1 VRIARL
7 LVVAAVLAA
16 TLAVAVWLFLDE
28 ILEVAFER
36 GGTRALGVRTEVAEV
51 EVGPFAG
58 TLSLSELTVANPEG
72 FTSERFLSLKSAE
85 MRVEPRTVLGSPVV
99 VSRIAISGVQIN
111 LEGSGRKT
119 NYGAVLESVGRLG
132 GGEEAPARGSG
143 DAQAV
148 LVREILI
155 KDVSARLA
163 FTPLGRRL
171 TTVEAR
177 IPEFKLVN
185 VSSASTAGGIAA
197 QIAALTTTVILQAV
211 LAKGQGFPGDLSS
224 DLRRRIGTIDA
235 VTLGAPSLVEESG
248 REVLERVR
256 RVPGAG
262 EAVEGAGKLLK
273 GLGGLLQ
280 GEPPPEKR

>member
-16 TLAVAVWLFLDE
+16 ALAAGVLLFLDE
-28 ILEVAFER
+28 ILELAFER
-36 GGTRALGVRTEVAEV
+36 GGTRALGVRTEVAAV
-51 EVGPFAG
+51 DVGPLAG
-58 TLSLSELTVANPEG
+58 TLSFSELSVANPEG
-72 FTSERFLSLKSAE
+72 FPSEQFLRLKSAE

-119 NYGAVLESVGRLG
+119 NYGAVLESVQRLG
-132 GGEEAPARGSG
+132 GGESARARGSSE
-143 DAQAV
+143 AREV
-148 LVREILI
+148 LVREIRI
-155 KDVSARLA
+155 EDVSARLA
-163 FTPLGRRL
+163 FAPLGRRL
-171 TTVEAR
+171 TTAEAR

-185 VSSASTAGGIAA
+185 VSSASRAGGVAA

-211 LAKGQGFPGDLSS
+211 LAKGQGLPGELSS
-224 DLRRRIGTIDA
+224 DLRRRIGTVDV
-235 VTLGAPSLVEESG
+235 VTLGASGLVEESG
-248 REVLERVR
+248 KEVLERVR

-273 GLGGLLQ
+273 GLGGLLE
-280 GEPPPEKR
+280 GEPPPEER